1 MKYVMLLYTESE
13 KDKARKLRDYLQCR
27 LCNMADMR
35 TITQISAEEDDFRSE
50 LRCQGDCIV
59 LVGSRHTSTLIKEKK
74 NKRATKISL
83 LLMGRLYTKS
93 SRGTENLLTN

>member
-74 NKRATKISL
+74 TR
-83 LLMGRLYTKS
+83 GRRRFPYF
-93 SRGTENLLTN
+93 

>member
-74 NKRATKISL
+74 QEGDEDFLT
-83 LLMGRLYTKS
+83 LMGRLYTKS